1 MRIWAEARFT
11 RFLIIIL
18 AAAAAGAAFK
28 GLRSGWLRPDPPRPV
43 PTYVAGWEELLQI
56 GSRSG
61 PSDAQVDIVEF
72 VDFQCPY
79 CRDAH
84 ETLNKV
90 LSKYP
95 DQVALTLVHFPL
107 DYHPYA
113 ASAANAYECAR
124 EQDDHRAFAD
134 RMFTSQDSIGVS
146 PWLWFASPQVDS
158 AQFMACLDRAPADE
172 MVQEALVAARKY
184 SVSAT
189 PTILIGGWR
198 YAGAP
203 NRELMNEVI
212 EALLAGSSPPG
223 VSVSSEASIH
233 AQVDTVSGVQHLRF
247 ALGAL
252 DVLPRL
258 VLGAAPELNLGSEAT
273 YQGDFDPSEA
283 SWGGRLPDGR
293 LVVYSTRSGV
303 LASFTSDGKGDKILA
318 RRGRGPGEIAR
329 IAWPLMLDDGTLVT
343 VDRVN
348 NRVTWWPA
356 VGSPIEESQ
365 LPDGLPSLIGK
376 PAGAFDR
383 ETILL
388 HDAGI
393 LRDGIAGEIVRP
405 KASIGIL
412 FGRDSAKV
420 VLEVEDLETATTEF
434 RYGGNR
440 ERLPDEV
447 RMGLAAHVAVWDTL
461 IAVANKAGFE
471 IDAFT
476 TDGVLVRR
484 ISLDSHR
491 RPLTAS
497 MRSALV
503 AREVD
508 AARSSTEQGISL
520 GEVRRRAMEAP
531 TADSLQAIGG
541 LFPAADGGLW
551 VLDQIAPGETGW
563 AATLLDR
570 EGNPVGRLITSEDGR
585 PVSFSREHVTTI
597 SKDEDGLVTVAL
609 HRILLPPG

>member
-1 MRIWAEARFT
+1 MPVAECVAGCRVTATRISPPSQALVLESTRLHAAWNERPRTGGESDGVAVMRIWAEARFT

-198 YAGAP
+198 YAW
-203 NRELMNEVI
+203 
-212 EALLAGSSPPG
+212 
-223 VSVSSEASIH
+223 
-233 AQVDTVSGVQHLRF
+233 
-247 ALGAL
+247 LG
-252 DVLPRL
+252 
-258 VLGAAPELNLGSEAT
+258 
-273 YQGDFDPSEA
+273 
-283 SWGGRLPDGR
+283 DG
-293 LVVYSTRSGV
+293 
-303 LASFTSDGKGDKILA
+303 
-318 RRGRGPGEIAR
+318 
-329 IAWPLMLDDGTLVT
+329 
-343 VDRVN
+343 
-348 NRVTWWPA
+348 
-356 VGSPIEESQ
+356 
-365 LPDGLPSLIGK
+365 
-376 PAGAFDR
+376 
-383 ETILL
+383 
-388 HDAGI
+388 
-393 LRDGIAGEIVRP
+393 
-405 KASIGIL
+405 
-412 FGRDSAKV
+412 
-420 VLEVEDLETATTEF
+420 
-434 RYGGNR
+434 
-440 ERLPDEV
+440 
-447 RMGLAAHVAVWDTL
+447 GLAADTAPSGL
-461 IAVANKAGFE
+461 
-471 IDAFT
+471 T
-476 TDGVLVRR
+476 T
-484 ISLDSHR
+484 H
-491 RPLTAS
+491 
-497 MRSALV
+497 
-503 AREVD
+503 
-508 AARSSTEQGISL
+508 
-520 GEVRRRAMEAP
+520 
-531 TADSLQAIGG
+531 
-541 LFPAADGGLW
+541 
-551 VLDQIAPGETGW
+551 
-563 AATLLDR
+563 
-570 EGNPVGRLITSEDGR
+570 GRTNG
-585 PVSFSREHVTTI
+585 
-597 SKDEDGLVTVAL
+597 
-609 HRILLPPG
+609 